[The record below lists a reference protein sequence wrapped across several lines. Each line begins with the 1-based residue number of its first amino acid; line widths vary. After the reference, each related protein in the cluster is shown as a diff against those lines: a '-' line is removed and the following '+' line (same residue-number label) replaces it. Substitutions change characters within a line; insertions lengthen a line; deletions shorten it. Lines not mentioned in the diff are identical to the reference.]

1 MKRITA
7 IISLAVA
14 LFAGGGLNLSAQ
26 TDYRDFI
33 PLAVVSSAQSGLSA
47 STQTYIENKLLQ
59 VVTQNGLG
67 SGDYFN
73 RFLITASV
81 MPVTKDIV
89 AGPPTKFSE
98 NIDVTFYIV
107 DNIDRKIF
115 SSVTVSA
122 KAVEASEEKALN
134 MAIRS
139 VSTNSKAI
147 NGFVK
152 TGLDKIIVYYRTQA
166 DQIIATAK
174 SLAAQKMYEQ
184 AFYELCAIPRACGSA
199 YTRALEAGN
208 QIYKDYVNYMG
219 EVNLAKAKAAW
230 APTQNRSG
238 AEEAGLYL
246 SQILPEAKCYSQAQA
261 LYKEIKA
268 KVKEDWKFE
277 MKIYQDGVD
286 LEKRTINAWRDVGV
300 AYGRGQQPTT
310 YNTNWIVR

>member
-1 MKRITA
+1 MKRITS

-14 LFAGGGLNLSAQ
+14 IYIGTGLNLNAQ
-26 TDYRDFI
+26 TDSRDFI
-33 PLAVVSSAQSGLSA
+33 PLAVVSSDQSGLPE
-47 STQTYIENKLLQ
+47 STKTYIENKLLQ
-59 VVTQNGLG
+59 VVNQNGLG

-89 AGPPTKFSE
+89 AGPPAKFSE
-98 NIDVTFYIV
+98 NIDITFYIV

-122 KAVEASEEKALN
+122 KAVENSEEKALN
-134 MAIRS
+134 MAVRS
-139 VSTNSKAI
+139 IKADSKAI
-147 NGFVK
+147 NGFINK
-152 TGLDKIIVYYRTQA
+152 GLDKIIAYYVTQA

-199 YTRALEAGN
+199 YARALEAGN
-208 QIYKDYVNYMG
+208 QIYKDYVDYVA
-219 EVNLAKAKAAW
+219 EINLAKATAAW
-230 APTQNRSG
+230 AATQNRSG
-238 AEEAGLYL
+238 AEEAGIYL
-246 SQILPEAKCYSQAQA
+246 SQILPEAKCYPKAQS

-277 MKIYQDGVD
+277 MKIYQDGID
-286 LEKRTINAWRDVGV
+286 LKNKMINAWRDVGV
-300 AYGRGQQPTT
+300 AYGKGQQPTT
-310 YNTNWIVR
+310 YNTHWIVR